1 MKTILSLTAIVQMDT
16 QVTLQE
22 MYAHMGWFAK
32 GIVITLL
39 LMSIYVAT
47 IVVRKLLQLSRA
59 RKATLR
65 FSQPFSE
72 ALANEDF
79 TTAEELVTKHPNS
92 HLAAAFRRVFPSLT
106 FHSQDHALSAVEV
119 ASVQRII
126 DLNTLEQL
134 AKFRR
139 GLGVLATTG
148 ATAPFVGLL
157 GTTMGVVKAFQ
168 GMGSSGAAGIG
179 AVAAGIAEALI
190 TTAFGLLVAI
200 PAVWLYN
207 YFINRIDYISM
218 EVTYATKEFMDF
230 LLKYEARL
238 SAGMGRDGNVGML
251 ERAPAEAAA
260 TAARSRMS

>member
-1 MKTILSLTAIVQMDT
+1 MGISLM
-16 QVTLQE
+16 E
-22 MYAHMGWFAK
+22 MYHSMGWFGK
-32 GIVITLL
+32 GIVATLL
-39 LMSIYVAT
+39 IMSIFTAT
-47 IVVRKLLQLSRA
+47 IVVRKLMQLSRA
-59 RKATLR
+59 RRATVK
-65 FSQPFSE
+65 FSEPFSK
-72 ALANEDF
+72 ALAAEDF
-79 TTAEELVTKHPNS
+79 AKAEQLVQQNPNS
-92 HLAAAFRRVFPSLT
+92 HLAAAFRRVFPQLT
-106 FHSQDHALSAVEV
+106 IHSQDNALSAVEV

-139 GLGVLATTG
+139 GLGVLATVG

-168 GMGSSGAAGIG
+168 GMGESGSGGFG
-179 AVAAGIAEALI
+179 AVAAGISEALV

-238 SAGMGRDGNVGML
+238 SHGGTDSNVGML
-251 ERAPAEAAA
+251 ESASARDSAAA
-260 TAARSRMS
+260 TTRARMS